1 LTFGFPKTRRV
12 TAPRV
17 FRLAPGVLL
26 FAGCLLLVM
35 FFHQG
40 ASANPMSRL
49 LTVFALVDDGRL
61 RADRW
66 GNETIDKAIIDGHV
80 YSDKAPLS
88 SFLVLPFYAAWR
100 ACHRKADSSVY
111 ECVGAHLGDFVAAA
125 VPFAL
130 FAVLVYGRAASRLGA
145 PAALR
150 VAWASAFS
158 TCLFNYGNIYYGHML
173 AALLFLA
180 AYLLAADHGRCA
192 LAGFLG
198 GCSVDTEYPLAL
210 ANVILAAWLFG
221 RRGRTWRHAAA
232 YVAGA
237 IVPGVAMLA
246 YNVWVTGRPF
256 DFPYSHVSD
265 TWKPMRT
272 AFGIR
277 GPSSEAAWELV
288 FGQYRGLLF
297 YAPTLAVL
305 APLALRRPPAH
316 EVAERR
322 RWGFI
327 VMFTLSQFIF
337 VCSYFKW
344 DGGWCTGPRH
354 LAPLIAILIY
364 EGVGRLADTWPRRR
378 LAFYATALLGIFVNA
393 MAAATNPIPAESE
406 IHPMFSV
413 FLPALYSGKINDH
426 NLAVECHLPN
436 GSWLF
441 GAWMLLFA
449 AFGVLL
455 TLVGRLALPR
465 RAPRGAPRASAT

>member
-1 LTFGFPKTRRV
+1 MG
-12 TAPRV
+12 
-17 FRLAPGVLL
+17 RLAPGAFL
-26 FAGCLLLVM
+26 FAACLFLVM

-66 GNETIDKAIIDGHV
+66 GNETIDKAIIGGHV

-100 ACHRKADSSVY
+100 AYHRKADSSVY
-111 ECVGAHLGDFVAAA
+111 ECVGAHLGDVLVAAL
-125 VPFAL
+125 PFSL
-130 FAVLVYGRAASRLGA
+130 FAVLVYRRAASRLDA
-145 PAALR
+145 PVALR

-180 AYLLAADHGRCA
+180 AFLLAADHGRCG

-210 ANVILAAWLFG
+210 ANFILAVWLLG
-221 RRGRTWRHAAA
+221 RRGRTWRRTAA

-237 IVPGVAMLA
+237 IVPGAALLA
-246 YNVWVTGRPF
+246 YNFCVTGRLL

-305 APLALRRPPAH
+305 GPLALRRPPAH
-316 EVAERR
+316 EVARRR

-327 VMFTLSQFIF
+327 VVFAKSQFIF

-354 LAPLIAILIY
+354 LTPLIAILIY
-364 EGVGRLADTWPRRR
+364 EGVGKLADSWPRRR
-378 LAFYATALLGIFVNA
+378 LAFYGTAVVGIFVNA
-393 MAAATNPIPAESE
+393 AAAATNPIPAESE

-413 FLPALYSGKINDH
+413 FLPSLYAGRINNH
-426 NLAVECHLPN
+426 NLAVECHFRN

-441 GAWMLLFA
+441 GAWVLLFA
-449 AFGVLL
+449 ALGVLL

-465 RAPRGAPRASAT
+465 RAARDAPRPTTS